1 MSHHVTF
8 WLCIPRPIYGYFSLY
23 RIQNMYLSRKVP
35 CALSDEI
42 NENFAG
48 TMNGFLLLFLLF
60 LFVLFLCFGW
70 EGLSITSNAIALT
83 ITIARMDKRGKSSGL
98 EQNTQWRAY
107 FLIMSDHML
116 TYIPGNRKMIYTS

>member
-8 WLCIPRPIYGYFSLY
+8 WLCIPIYGYFSLY
-23 RIQNMYLSRKVP
+23 RIQIMYLSRKVP

-42 NENFAG
+42 NENFPG

-83 ITIARMDKRGKSSGL
+83 ITTARMDKRGKKQWSGAKYSVESL
-98 EQNTQWRAY
+98 
-107 FLIMSDHML
+107 FPHLSDHML
-116 TYIPGNRKMIYTS
+116 TYIPGNRKMI